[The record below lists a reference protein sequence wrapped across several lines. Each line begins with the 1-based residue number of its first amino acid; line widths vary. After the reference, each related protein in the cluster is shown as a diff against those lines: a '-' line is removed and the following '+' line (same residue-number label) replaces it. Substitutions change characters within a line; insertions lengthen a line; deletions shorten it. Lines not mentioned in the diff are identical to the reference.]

1 MLMSKKQTILD
12 AATILFANKGFK
24 HTSTN
29 QLCKMTDVAEGTVF
43 YHFRTKEELFLSVL
57 KRITSEIV
65 EQFKNHFK
73 ETKFQTGLEMMEA
86 AISFYMHLAGT
97 MGERFLLLHRHDA
110 YELAKANTKC
120 RQHLEEIYECLA
132 DIFEQAIL
140 LGQKDGSIGDIP
152 AKKTALIIFAMV
164 DGLVRFNTYNL
175 YHANSLYNDLMVLCR
190 RMLEQ
195 KKPVE

>member
-1 MLMSKKQTILD
+1 
-12 AATILFANKGFK
+12 
-24 HTSTN
+24 
-29 QLCKMTDVAEGTVF
+29 
-43 YHFRTKEELFLSVL
+43 
-57 KRITSEIV
+57 
-65 EQFKNHFK
+65 
-73 ETKFQTGLEMMEA
+73 MEA
-86 AISFYMHLAGT
+86 ALSFYMHLAGT

-110 YELAKANTKC
+110 YELAEVNTKC

-132 DIFEQAIL
+132 DMFEQAIL
-140 LGQKDGSIGDIP
+140 VGQKDGSIGNIP

-175 YHANSLYNDLMVLCR
+175 YHANALYKDLMVLCR

>member
-1 MLMSKKQTILD
+1 MSKKQAILK
-12 AATILFANKGFK
+12 AATILFSNRGFK
-24 HTSTN
+24 DTSMN
-29 QLCKMTDVAEGTVF
+29 ELCKMTGVAEGTIF
-43 YHFRTKEELFLSVL
+43 YHFGTKEELFLAVL
-57 KRITSEIV
+57 EATKSEIIH
-65 EQFKNHFK
+65 EFESYLK
-73 ETKFQTGLEMMEA
+73 ETKFQSGLEMMEA
-86 AISFYMHLAGT
+86 ALSFYMHLAGT

-110 YELAKANTKC
+110 YELAEVNTKC

-132 DIFEQAIL
+132 DMFEQAIL
-140 LGQKDGSIGDIP
+140 VGQKDGSIGNIP

-175 YHANSLYNDLMVLCR
+175 YHANALYKDLMVLCR